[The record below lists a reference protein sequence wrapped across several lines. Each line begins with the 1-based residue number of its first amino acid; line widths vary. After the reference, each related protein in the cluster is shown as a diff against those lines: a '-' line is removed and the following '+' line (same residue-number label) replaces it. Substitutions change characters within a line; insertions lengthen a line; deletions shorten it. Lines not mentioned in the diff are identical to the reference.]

1 METLNLIKALADE
14 NRMKI
19 IELLQKYNYCVGS
32 LAKEL
37 NISDSA
43 VSQHLKILRE
53 AELVDKLMIGHFC
66 YYQVN
71 KETLRT
77 LSKRIKEMASIKPA
91 KGIR

>member
-1 METLNLIKALADE
+1 METLNLIKALADD

-19 IELLQKYNYCVGS
+19 VELLQKYNYCVGS

-37 NISDSA
+37 EISDSA

-53 AELVDKLMIGHFC
+53 VKIVEKLMIGHFC

-71 KETLRT
+71 KNTLRE
-77 LSKRIKEMASIKPA
+77 LSKNIKEMASIKPV